1 MIKIQDLQIFA
12 GEADYLLFHNAS
24 YREAVIR
31 VINVSLKD
39 VTDPSKYQLH
49 CYQDRIELFKSGAES
64 GISYYFSPDE
74 YDPEDENAADF
85 ELGVINHESVNI

>member
-24 YREAVIR
+24 YREAVTR
-31 VINVSLKD
+31 MINVYLQN
-39 VTDPSKYQLH
+39 VPDPSKYQLH
-49 CYQDRIELFKSGAES
+49 CYQDRIELFKSGTES

-85 ELGVINHESVNI
+85 ELGVIYHEPDNI